1 MRVLVC
7 ERACV
12 RVYACV
18 REGMRVCVCSIIMA
32 AVHPSSDSQQAGHA
46 KEDVVKTSVVTHKSG
61 PP

>member
-1 MRVLVC
+1 M
-7 ERACV
+7 